1 MSELTETQDFF
12 LERMEPIRDVWDQ
25 YKHLDIL
32 LSDPGWMLD
41 PGHPMALQRQCLLD
55 CWLAIK
61 KAVGNNSR

>member
-12 LERMEPIRDVWDQ
+12 LRRTEPIRAVWEQ

-32 LSDPGWMLD
+32 LSDPAWMLEE
-41 PGHPMALQRQCLLD
+41 GHPMAPQRKCLSD

-61 KAVGNNSR
+61 KFVIE